1 MADRLFKDNEKKNVA
16 KTQSEKSS
24 AEAQNDNLVKLQQFI
39 GNSGVQRVLGQSRV
53 DMPQRPAHFIQT
65 KLTVGAADDQYEQE
79 ADSVAKDVMKM
90 PDTAQRAEEDE
101 LMTKRDVV
109 QRAEEDE
116 LMTKRDVVQRAEE
129 DELMTKRDIVQRA
142 EEDELMTKRDVVQ
155 RAEEDELMTKRD
167 IVQRAEEDELMT
179 KHISTIQ
186 RAEEDELMTKRAEI
200 QRAEEVDPMGS
211 FEVDN
216 DIEGQIS
223 STKGSGQALPDTAKG
238 FFENRFQQDFSG
250 VNVHTGSE
258 ADTLNRSLSARAFTT
273 GSDIYFRSGEYQPD
287 NSSGRELLAHELTHV
302 VQQTGGKAQMKRE
315 EQA

>member
-16 KTQSEKSS
+16 KTQSDKSS
-24 AEAQNDNLVKLQQFI
+24 SSAQNDNLVNLQQFI
-39 GNSGVQRVLGQSRV
+39 GNSGVQRVLGQTRTDAS
-53 DMPQRPAHFIQT
+53 QRPAHFIQT

-129 DELMTKRDIVQRA
+129 DELMTKRISTIQRA

-155 RAEEDELMTKRD
+155 REE
-167 IVQRAEEDELMT
+167 I
-179 KHISTIQ
+179 
-186 RAEEDELMTKRAEI
+186 
-200 QRAEEVDPMGS
+200 DPMGS

-216 DIEGQIS
+216 DVESQIS

-258 ADTLNRSLSARAFTT
+258 ADTLNRSLSAKAFTT

-302 VQQTGGKAQMKRE
+302 VQQTGGKAQTKRE

>member
-16 KTQSEKSS
+16 KTQFEKSS
-24 AEAQNDNLVKLQQFI
+24 AEAQNDNLVNLQQFI

-116 LMTKRDVVQRAEE
+116 LMTKRD
-129 DELMTKRDIVQRA
+129 IVQRA
-142 EEDELMTKRDVVQ
+142 EEDELMTKRISTIQ
-155 RAEEDELMTKRD
+155 RAEEDELMTKR
-167 IVQRAEEDELMT
+167 
-179 KHISTIQ
+179 ISTIQ